1 MHQVYEEKD
10 VGQNCFSSKKAVT
23 NQTHQAI
30 LMQASRRL
38 ITFESIMSTV
48 FNSFNYP
55 KWELQMIL
63 RLSGRTTECKAVKPS
78 VDRSGMDC
86 GSSSVVRRQI
96 SAVRNCKNP
105 LRAIPR

>member
-10 VGQNCFSSKKAVT
+10 VGQNCFLPKKAVT

-38 ITFESIMSTV
+38 ITFESIVSIV

-55 KWELQMIL
+55 KWEPQMIV
-63 RLSGRTTECKAVKPS
+63 RLSGEVHRTQSSQTFIRS
-78 VDRSGMDC
+78 VGH
-86 GSSSVVRRQI
+86 G
-96 SAVRNCKNP
+96 
-105 LRAIPR
+105 L